1 MRVAKQKSNGLFI
14 FRSLFQA
21 RNSRRFVISS
31 IGIGVMYIVHL
42 LYVLH
47 VWKEKS
53 NISNVAPL
61 SLIGFQQDSK
71 VMDQNINMD
80 DEKVH
85 IVFSTGCNAFQ
96 DCTCCQF
103 C

>member
-1 MRVAKQKSNGLFI
+1 
-14 FRSLFQA
+14 
-21 RNSRRFVISS
+21 VIIS
-31 IGIGVMYIVHL
+31 IGIGGMYIVHL

-53 NISNVAPL
+53 NVTNVALLP
-61 SLIGFQQDSK
+61 LIGFQQDSK
-71 VMDQNINMD
+71 VMDQNKNMD
-80 DEKVH
+80 KKVH

-103 C
+103 CFVWVLERKCR